1 MKIRNE
7 LNAYLYK
14 QKMNEAEIPSQA
26 IPDDLATAIC
36 QGDSLAVKK
45 LLKKNGS
52 GILTD
57 ERLLSGNLFII
68 LFLLHHI
75 FLRHVLK
82 KVLGIPKAL
91 RLKISIL
98 EEPISVKR
106 LMMFIYFIRICAW
119 ILRRG

>member
-7 LNAYLYK
+7 LNAFLYK

-57 ERLLSGNLFII
+57 ERLLSGNKLRNSVYLLAKMRII
-68 LFLLHHI
+68 T
-75 FLRHVLK
+75 
-82 KVLGIPKAL
+82 
-91 RLKISIL
+91 
-98 EEPISVKR
+98 
-106 LMMFIYFIRICAW
+106 
-119 ILRRG
+119 LRR